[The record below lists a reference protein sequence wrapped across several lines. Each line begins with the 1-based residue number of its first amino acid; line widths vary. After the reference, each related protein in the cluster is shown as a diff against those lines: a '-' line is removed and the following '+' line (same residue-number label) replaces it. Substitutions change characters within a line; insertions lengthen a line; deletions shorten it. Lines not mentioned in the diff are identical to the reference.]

1 MQTLGETEYPRVEV
15 YDQFSVLFTWIP
27 SLGPEEDASVERSD
41 VLLLATDYGVLTV
54 TRHGI
59 TLQEAVTAQLE
70 DLAIPK
76 VSFATRTTLA
86 LLKHVLR
93 RYEDVAGHLER
104 HARELEQVPA
114 REGGPGFLERTFKL
128 QRQVATLKS
137 DLWRLKGILSGIAEG
152 RLPFHG
158 LSTASATE
166 GNANAGLA
174 TDHLKILVDEAS
186 YVYETVY
193 NARESLLALIDLHLN
208 VVSFEMNK
216 AMRFIAVVSALG
228 LIPAVVGGLLG
239 MNVAGTPWP
248 ITLTQVTFCVTIGM
262 SALLYV
268 FIVKG
273 WLR

>member
-1 MQTLGETEYPRVEV
+1 
-15 YDQFSVLFTWIP
+15 
-27 SLGPEEDASVERSD
+27 SVERSD

-70 DLAIPK
+70 DMAIPN

-93 RYEDVAGHLER
+93 RYDDVAGHLER
-104 HARELEQVPA
+104 PAPELAQVPA

-152 RLPFHG
+152 RLTFHG
-158 LSTASATE
+158 LSTTSASA
-166 GNANAGLA
+166 GNANAGLT

-193 NARESLLALIDLHLN
+193 N
-208 VVSFEMNK
+208 
-216 AMRFIAVVSALG
+216 
-228 LIPAVVGGLLG
+228 
-239 MNVAGTPWP
+239 
-248 ITLTQVTFCVTIGM
+248 
-262 SALLYV
+262 
-268 FIVKG
+268 
-273 WLR
+273 